1 MLAVLYLILCAFF
14 GISLILF
21 FVPDIERL
29 FVASSPSKKV
39 ISQASP
45 VLFIMPAGMIIGLMT
60 VTMTLYYVT
69 LLISYGLSTP
79 DLVKRLSVLI
89 AFAIFTILG
98 ATNITLYL
106 KRYSTGDTNGSSLPR
121 YNDSIGNIIYY
132 GICTVVFTSVATF
145 LMFYTYRIAGGTLFA
160 GYSTFSDLA
169 PHTAMTSSFGVG
181 FNFPTEYMHFSG
193 DGIQYHFF
201 FYFLCGTLEY
211 LGFPLDWAINIP
223 SIICMVC
230 CFELLGLLTV
240 LLFRRRAGFILAPL
254 LVLFRSSFNV
264 FIHISDLVKA
274 GIPLKAAI
282 QSITLSTEWYAVT
295 PYDNWGIWAINVYPN
310 QRHLMLGV
318 SVILILIILMLP
330 FVRRMEVR
338 IIKSK
343 GERNPFR
350 LFFISKEA
358 WIWDKEDPLNPL
370 GIMIL
375 SSILV
380 ITTPFFHGSAL
391 IGALLVLLGMAL
403 ISESRLIYACIA
415 ACAVISASIQTRI
428 FSGSAGNVVKFAK
441 EAGFV
446 VENKTAA
453 GIANYII
460 IVTGLTVILA
470 LGYAVYLLVRDIIK
484 GKPVYRSLLFLCFIL
499 PFVFAFMFRV
509 SLEMLANHKFI
520 QISLILLDVFVAGL
534 LGTLFS
540 LSSKVREKLGK
551 GRFIAVQS
559 ATILLGAV
567 LLVPLTAT
575 GVSEWCT
582 YINLNKNC
590 VEVNTNSELAE
601 WIAANTEPDDVF
613 LTPAW
618 SLNRFFLAG
627 RPAYYGWPYYPWSAG
642 HDTYTRETIYYW
654 LLTGCG
660 NDIDEFR
667 RYCQERG
674 IRYLVDDP
682 EFYGNDYPDGYYY
695 NEEFFRDNLTQV
707 AYFPND
713 NYTIVYKIY

>member
-39 ISQASP
+39 ISQVSP

-60 VTMTLYYVT
+60 VSMTLYYIT

-89 AFAIFTILG
+89 VFAIFAILG

-106 KRYSTGDTNGSSLPR
+106 KRYSSEDGKGSSLPT

-181 FNFPTEYMHFSG
+181 FNFPTQYMHFSG

-211 LGFPLDWAINIP
+211 LGLPLDWAINIP

-240 LLFRRRAGFILAPL
+240 LLFRRRAGFIIAPV

-264 FIHISDLVKA
+264 FIHISDLCKA

-282 QSITLSTEWYAVT
+282 QSITLSTEWYAAT

-391 IGALLVLLGMAL
+391 IGALLVLFGMAL

-415 ACAVISASIQTRI
+415 TCAVISASIQTRI
-428 FSGSAGNVVKFAK
+428 FAGNAGNVVKFAK

-446 VENKTAA
+446 VENKTAG
-453 GIANYII
+453 GIASYII
-460 IVTGLTVILA
+460 IVTGLTLILA
-470 LGYAVYLLVRDIIK
+470 LGFAIYLLVRDIMK
-484 GKPVYRSLLFLCFIL
+484 EKPVYRSLLFICFIL

-534 LGTLFS
+534 LGSLFS
-540 LSSKVREKLGK
+540 LSSKVKEKLGK
-551 GRFIAVQS
+551 GKFIAVQS

-582 YINLNKNC
+582 YINLNKNY
-590 VEVNTNSELAE
+590 VEVNMNSELAA
-601 WIAANTEPDDVF
+601 WIQANTEPDDVF
-613 LTPAW
+613 LTPEW
-618 SLNRFFLAG
+618 SLNRFYLAG

-642 HDTYTRETIYYW
+642 HDTYTRDTIYYW

-660 NDIDEFR
+660 NNIDEFR

-682 EFYGNDYPDGYYY
+682 EFYGNEYPEGYYY

-713 NYTIVYKIY
+713 NYTIVYEIY

>member
-45 VLFIMPAGMIIGLMT
+45 VLFIMPAGMITGLMT
-60 VTMTLYYVT
+60 VSMTLYYIT

-89 AFAIFTILG
+89 TFAVFAILG
-98 ATNITLYL
+98 ATNISLYI
-106 KRYSTGDTNGSSLPR
+106 KRYSSEDGKSSSLPA

-132 GICTVVFTSVATF
+132 GISTVIFTSVATF

-181 FNFPTEYMHFSG
+181 FNYPTQYMHFSG

-211 LGFPLDWAINIP
+211 LGLPLDWAINIP

-240 LLFRRRAGFILAPL
+240 LLFRRRAGFILAPI

-282 QSITLSTEWYAVT
+282 QSISLSSEWYAAT

-343 GERNPFR
+343 GEKNPFR

-391 IGALLVLLGMAL
+391 IGALLVLLGMAI
-403 ISESRLIYACIA
+403 ISESRLIYACVA
-415 ACAVISASIQTRI
+415 ACAVISASIQTKL
-428 FSGSAGNVVKFAK
+428 FAGNASNVVKFAK
-441 EAGFV
+441 ECGFV
-446 VENKTAA
+446 VEDKTFA
-453 GIANYII
+453 GITNYIL
-460 IVTGLTVILA
+460 IVTGLTVILS
-470 LGYAVYLLVRDIIK
+470 LGFAVYLLIRDIMK
-484 GKPVYRSLLFLCFIL
+484 EKPVYRSLLFLCFIL
-499 PFVFAFMFRV
+499 PFIFAFMFRV

-534 LGTLFS
+534 LGSLFTLS
-540 LSSKVREKLGK
+540 AKVKEKLGK
-551 GRFIAVQS
+551 GKFIAVQA
-559 ATILLGAV
+559 ATILIGAV

-590 VEVNTNSELAE
+590 VELNTNSELAA
-601 WIAANTEPDDVF
+601 WIEANTEPDDVF
-613 LTPAW
+613 LTPEW
-618 SLNRFFLAG
+618 SLNRFYIAG
-627 RPAYYGWPYYPWSAG
+627 RPSYYGWPYYPWSAG
-642 HDTYTRETIYYW
+642 HDTYTRDTIYYW

-660 NDIDEFR
+660 NNIDEFR

-682 EFYGNDYPDGYYY
+682 DFYGCEFPEGYYY

-713 NYTIVYKIY
+713 NYTIIYRIY